1 MKDTFKLNNVTI
13 HIDQSP
19 SERAKGAYWLRS
31 INPESPISAWGRP
44 EEIGMLFGEWLSR
57 TIAAMEKNN
66 CSLIKIDLSWE

>member
-13 HIDQSP
+13 HIDQTP
-19 SERAKGAYWLRS
+19 SEREKGAYWLRS
-31 INPESPISAWGRP
+31 INPESPISAWGKP
-44 EEIGMLFGEWLSR
+44 EEIGKLFGEWLSR